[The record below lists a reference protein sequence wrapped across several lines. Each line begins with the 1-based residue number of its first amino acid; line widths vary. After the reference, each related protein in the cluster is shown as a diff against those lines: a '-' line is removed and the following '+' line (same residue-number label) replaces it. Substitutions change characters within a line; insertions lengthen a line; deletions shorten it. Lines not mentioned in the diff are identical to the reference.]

1 MDAQSGDLGT
11 AADQNE
17 QENIGNRQDL
27 QGNEE
32 IVKEAVLIDFSNSS
46 ADSANEESVEEA
58 VIIDFTN
65 SADSAENNEEGD
77 PRTSITKSYLE
88 FPGDIINEGKFAAH
102 KELIV
107 NGAADGKI
115 ALFSAFWAA
124 TLQQAEN
131 RSPFL
136 IELGDIFNDY
146 IFITCIYHAET
157 TDLKLV
163 FIKSSWLEKCPPVGA
178 GIEVMKTC
186 DGNYNYIEYMFS
198 WFS

>member
-1 MDAQSGDLGT
+1 MDAQSGNLGT
-11 AADQNE
+11 VADQND
-17 QENIGNRQDL
+17 QVSIGNRQDL

-32 IVKEAVLIDFSNSS
+32 IVKKAVLIDFTNS
-46 ADSANEESVEEA
+46 ADSANDESAEEA

-65 SADSAENNEEGD
+65 STDSAENNEEEGD
-77 PRTSITKSYLE
+77 PRTGITKNYLE
-88 FPGDIINEGKFAAH
+88 FPGDIIKEGKFAAH

-124 TLQQAEN
+124 TLEVEN
-131 RSPFL
+131 QSPFL
-136 IELGDIFNDY
+136 IELGDSFNDY

-157 TDLKLV
+157 SDLKLV

-178 GIEVMKTC
+178 GIEAMKTC
-186 DGNYNYIEYMFS
+186 DGNNNNNFEYMFS
-198 WFS
+198 WLS

>member
-1 MDAQSGDLGT
+1 MDAQSGNLGT
-11 AADQNE
+11 VADQND
-17 QENIGNRQDL
+17 QVSIGNRQDL

-32 IVKEAVLIDFSNSS
+32 IVKEAVLIDFTNS
-46 ADSANEESVEEA
+46 ADSANDESAEEA

-65 SADSAENNEEGD
+65 STDSAENNEEEGD
-77 PRTSITKSYLE
+77 PRTGITKNYLE
-88 FPGDIINEGKFAAH
+88 FPGDIIKEGKFTAH

-124 TLQQAEN
+124 TLEVEN
-131 RSPFL
+131 QSPFL
-136 IELGDIFNDY
+136 IELGDSFNDY

-157 TDLKLV
+157 SDLKLV

-178 GIEVMKTC
+178 GIEAMKTC
-186 DGNYNYIEYMFS
+186 DGNNNNFEYMFS
-198 WFS
+198 WLS

>member
-1 MDAQSGDLGT
+1 MDAQSGNLGT
-11 AADQNE
+11 VADQND
-17 QENIGNRQDL
+17 QVSIGNRQDL

-32 IVKEAVLIDFSNSS
+32 IVKEAVLIDFTNS
-46 ADSANEESVEEA
+46 ADSANDESAEEA

-65 SADSAENNEEGD
+65 GTDSAENNEEGD
-77 PRTSITKSYLE
+77 PRTGITKNYLE
-88 FPGDIINEGKFAAH
+88 FPGDIIKEGKFAAH

-124 TLQQAEN
+124 TLEVEN
-131 RSPFL
+131 QSPFL
-136 IELGDIFNDY
+136 IELGDSFNDY

-157 TDLKLV
+157 SDLKLV

-178 GIEVMKTC
+178 GIEAMKTC
-186 DGNYNYIEYMFS
+186 DGNNNNFEYMFS
-198 WFS
+198 WLS